1 MAFGAGFRS
10 VRKGGKN
17 TIQHCFLYLCVQSFT
32 CESDIGREQKMT
44 ANLGSKAEPV
54 LYQKG
59 ENHER
64 EKKTEWSRQ
73 GQSLPCS

>member
-32 CESDIGREQKMT
+32 CESDIGREQEMA
-44 ANLGSKAEPV
+44 ANLGSKA
-54 LYQKG
+54 G
-59 ENHER
+59 E
-64 EKKTEWSRQ
+64 S
-73 GQSLPCS
+73 SLSKRRKP